1 MQDGEEEKETGDFE
15 DVNSEDE
22 DDDDDDDGPGYKKK
36 EL

>member
-22 DDDDDDDGPGYKKK
+22 DDDDDGPGYKKK